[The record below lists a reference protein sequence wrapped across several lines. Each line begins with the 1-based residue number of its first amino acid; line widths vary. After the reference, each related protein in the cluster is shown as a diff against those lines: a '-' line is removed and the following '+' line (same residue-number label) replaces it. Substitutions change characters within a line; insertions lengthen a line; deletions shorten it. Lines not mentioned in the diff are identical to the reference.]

1 MSKARVLS
9 LFDSDEFLRSAG
21 AERVGEDASRKLAEV
36 LEDSATRIV
45 FQAKILA
52 GHAGRKS
59 LTRADILLAAQ
70 MLG

>member
-9 LFDSDEFLRSAG
+9 LFDSDAFLRAAG
-21 AERVGEDASRKLAEV
+21 AERVGEDASRKLVEL
-36 LEDSATRIV
+36 LEDSADRII

-59 LTRADILLAAQ
+59 ITKDDIRLAAS
-70 MLG
+70 MFA